1 MLTNEQYIFW
11 RYTMT
16 DNFKERSKD
25 YDGNDMIKQLS
36 SAIGSCIIENVELNA
51 QMHVLD
57 FGAGTGLISS
67 QIAPYVEKITAVDIS
82 QSMLDKLNAKP
93 EITDN
98 VKTLCHDITIQPIGK
113 EYDLI
118 MSAMAMHHVEDT
130 DNLVKRF
137 SDHLKSGAKIALA
150 DLDAEDG
157 SFHPEGMDDVYH
169 DGFERS
175 EFQATLEKH
184 GFKDIN
190 FETAHTINGE
200 TRPYPIFLALAT
212 KA

>member
-1 MLTNEQYIFW
+1 
-11 RYTMT
+11 MT
-16 DNFKERSKD
+16 DIFKERSKD
-25 YDGNDMIKQLS
+25 YDANDMIKQLS

-51 QMHVLD
+51 QMQVLD
-57 FGAGTGLISS
+57 FGAGTGLITS

-82 QSMLDKLNAKP
+82 QSMLDKLIAKQ
-93 EITDN
+93 ESTDK
-98 VKTLCHDITIQPIGK
+98 VQTLCQDITIEPIGK

-130 DNLVKRF
+130 DNLLKRF
-137 SDHLKSGAKIALA
+137 SEHLKSGAKIALS
-150 DLDAEDG
+150 DLDKEDG
-157 SFHPEGMDDVYH
+157 SFHPKGMDDVYH

>member
-1 MLTNEQYIFW
+1 
-11 RYTMT
+11 MT
-16 DNFKERSKD
+16 DIFKERSKD

-130 DNLVKRF
+130 DNLIKRF

-157 SFHPEGMDDVYH
+157 SFHPKGMEDVYH

-175 EFQATLEKH
+175 GFQATLEKH

>member
-1 MLTNEQYIFW
+1 
-11 RYTMT
+11 MT
-16 DNFKERSKD
+16 DIFKERSKD
-25 YDGNDMIKQLS
+25 YDKNEMVQKLS
-36 SAIGSCIIENVELNA
+36 SAIGSCIIENVELNK

-57 FGAGTGLISS
+57 FGAGTGLITS

-82 QSMLDKLNAKP
+82 QSMLDKLIAKQ
-93 EITDN
+93 ENTDK
-98 VKTLCHDITIQPIGK
+98 VQALCHDMTIAPIGK

-118 MSAMAMHHVEDT
+118 MSAMAMHHVENT
-130 DNLVKRF
+130 DNLVKQF
-137 SDHLKSGAKIALA
+137 SEHLKSGAKIALA
-150 DLDAEDG
+150 DLDKEDG
-157 SFHPEGMDDVYH
+157 SFHPKGMEDVYH
-169 DGFERS
+169 EGFERS

-184 GFKDIN
+184 DFKDIN